1 MHALRIV
8 RGQEPYSQKREKE
21 EKARLSSAGNSEAG
35 IFEMAAAFKSFES
48 FAL

>member
-8 RGQEPYSQKREKE
+8 RGQQPHSQKREKE
-21 EKARLSSAGNSEAG
+21 EKAHLSSAGDSEAG
-35 IFEMAAAFKSFES
+35 IFEMPAALKSFEI